1 MVDFSKYYRSYKYMQ
16 DMLKSDFTHNYIEEA
31 LKDGDEGKDSIF
43 GKTNEKVIDMDW
55 VIAIEETLPYI
66 QKQLKN
72 RADLSN
78 RQKMLFA
85 LKRQRKFL
93 RLSVRRVL
101 LFTKIVCF

>member
-31 LKDGDEGKDSIF
+31 LKDGDEGKDSIS

-72 RADLSN
+72 SADLSN

-85 LKRQRKFL
+85 LKGKEN
-93 RLSVRRVL
+93 SYG
-101 LFTKIVCF
+101 

>member
-66 QKQLKN
+66 QKAIDEQE
-72 RADLSN
+72 S
-78 RQKMLFA
+78 FA
-85 LKRQRKFL
+85 IYEN
-93 RLSVRRVL
+93 RVL
-101 LFTKIVCF
+101 LTLIHKALMFVDDKYSK

>member
-55 VIAIEETLPYI
+55 VIATKKPCRIFK
-66 QKQLKN
+66 KQLKN